1 MEEFLTNVKARYASL
16 TEEEKDII
24 RSLTGTSQGRV
35 LAKVLGPEVMS
46 QINLR
51 RPTASVR
58 KRGLA
63 TR

>member
-1 MEEFLTNVKARYASL
+1 MEEFLVNVKARYASL

-24 RSLTGTSQGRV
+24 RSLTGTSQGKV

-51 RPTASVR
+51 RPTSSVR